1 MPVKVVGFNFYTR
14 MDQERLAIRKN
25 IRILALDNL
34 INTYTDAL
42 EDKQLNLGPDE
53 RELAIDIINEAR
65 LMLSE
70 ETQEVNNQVIPR
82 PKWKK

>member
-1 MPVKVVGFNFYTR
+1 

-53 RELAIDIINEAR
+53 RELAISIINEAR

>member
-1 MPVKVVGFNFYTR
+1 
-14 MDQERLAIRKN
+14 MDKEQLAIRKN

-42 EDKQLNLGPDE
+42 EDKQLNLEPDE
-53 RELAIDIINEAR
+53 RELAINIINEAKE
-65 LMLSE
+65 MLSE
-70 ETQEVNNQVIPR
+70 EIQEVVNPVIQR

>member
-1 MPVKVVGFNFYTR
+1 
-14 MDQERLAIRKN
+14 MDKEQLAIRKN

-42 EDKQLNLGPDE
+42 EDKQLNLEPDE
-53 RELAIDIINEAR
+53 RELALDIVNEAR
-65 LMLSE
+65 IMLSE
-70 ETQEVNNQVIPR
+70 ETQEVVNPVIQR

>member
-1 MPVKVVGFNFYTR
+1 

-42 EDKQLNLGPDE
+42 EDKRLNLGPDE

>member
-1 MPVKVVGFNFYTR
+1 

-25 IRILALDNL
+25 IRILALSNL

>member
-1 MPVKVVGFNFYTR
+1 

-82 PKWKK
+82 PRWKK

>member
-1 MPVKVVGFNFYTR
+1 
-14 MDQERLAIRKN
+14 MDKEKLAIRKN

>member
-1 MPVKVVGFNFYTR
+1 

-53 RELAIDIINEAR
+53 RELATNIINEAR

>member
-1 MPVKVVGFNFYTR
+1 
-14 MDQERLAIRKN
+14 MDQERLAIQKN

>member
-1 MPVKVVGFNFYTR
+1 
-14 MDQERLAIRKN
+14 MDKEQLAIRKN

-42 EDKQLNLGPDE
+42 EDKQLNLEPDE
-53 RELAIDIINEAR
+53 RELALDIINEAR
-65 LMLSE
+65 IMLSE
-70 ETQEVNNQVIPR
+70 ETQEVINPVIQR

>member
-1 MPVKVVGFNFYTR
+1 
-14 MDQERLAIRKN
+14 MDKEKLAIRKN

-42 EDKQLNLGPDE
+42 DDKELNLESDE
-53 RELAIDIINEAR
+53 RELAINIINEAKE
-65 LMLSE
+65 MLSE
-70 ETQEVNNQVIPR
+70 EIQEVVNPVIQR

>member
-1 MPVKVVGFNFYTR
+1 
-14 MDQERLAIRKN
+14 MDKEKLAIRKN

-42 EDKQLNLGPDE
+42 DDKELNLGSDE
-53 RELAIDIINEAR
+53 RELAINIVYEAKE
-65 LMLSE
+65 MLSE
-70 ETQEVNNQVIPR
+70 EIQEVVNPVIQR

>member
-1 MPVKVVGFNFYTR
+1 

-82 PKWKK
+82 PKWKMLLLEPSYQVSR

>member
-1 MPVKVVGFNFYTR
+1 

-82 PKWKK
+82 PKWEK

>member
-1 MPVKVVGFNFYTR
+1 MEEEK
-14 MDQERLAIRKN
+14 LAIRKN

-42 EDKQLNLGPDE
+42 DDKELNLGSDE
-53 RELAIDIINEAR
+53 RELAINIIHEAKE
-65 LMLSE
+65 MLSE
-70 ETQEVNNQVIPR
+70 EIQEVVNPVIQR

>member
-1 MPVKVVGFNFYTR
+1 
-14 MDQERLAIRKN
+14 MDKEKLAIRKN

-42 EDKQLNLGPDE
+42 DDKELNLGSDE
-53 RELAIDIINEAR
+53 RELAINIINEAKE
-65 LMLSE
+65 MLSE
-70 ETQEVNNQVIPR
+70 ETQEVVNPVIQR

>member
-1 MPVKVVGFNFYTR
+1 
-14 MDQERLAIRKN
+14 MDKEKLAIRKN

-42 EDKQLNLGPDE
+42 EDKELNLESDE
-53 RELAIDIINEAR
+53 RELAINIIYEAKE
-65 LMLSE
+65 MLSE
-70 ETQEVNNQVIPR
+70 EIQEVVNPVIQR

>member
-1 MPVKVVGFNFYTR
+1 

-34 INTYTDAL
+34 INTYTDVL

>member
-1 MPVKVVGFNFYTR
+1 MEEEK
-14 MDQERLAIRKN
+14 LAIRKN

-42 EDKQLNLGPDE
+42 EDKQLNLEPDE
-53 RELAIDIINEAR
+53 RELALDIINEAR
-65 LMLSE
+65 IMLSE
-70 ETQEVNNQVIPR
+70 ETQEVVNPVIQR

>member
-1 MPVKVVGFNFYTR
+1 
-14 MDQERLAIRKN
+14 MDKEKLAIRKN

-42 EDKQLNLGPDE
+42 EDKELNLESDE
-53 RELAIDIINEAR
+53 RELAINIINEAKE
-65 LMLSE
+65 MLLE
-70 ETQEVNNQVIPR
+70 EIQEVVNPVIQR

>member
-1 MPVKVVGFNFYTR
+1 
-14 MDQERLAIRKN
+14 MDKEKLAIRKN

-42 EDKQLNLGPDE
+42 DDKELNLGSNE
-53 RELAIDIINEAR
+53 RELAINIINEAKE
-65 LMLSE
+65 MLSE
-70 ETQEVNNQVIPR
+70 EIQEVVNPVIQR

>member
-1 MPVKVVGFNFYTR
+1 
-14 MDQERLAIRKN
+14 MDKEQLAIRKN

-53 RELAIDIINEAR
+53 RELALDIINEAR
-65 LMLSE
+65 IMLSE
-70 ETQEVNNQVIPR
+70 ETQKVVNPVIQR

>member
-1 MPVKVVGFNFYTR
+1 

>member
-1 MPVKVVGFNFYTR
+1 

-34 INTYTDAL
+34 INIYTDAL

-82 PKWKK
+82 PKWKKQT

>member
-1 MPVKVVGFNFYTR
+1 

-82 PKWKK
+82 PKWTK

>member
-1 MPVKVVGFNFYTR
+1 
-14 MDQERLAIRKN
+14 MDKERLAIRKN

-42 EDKQLNLGPDE
+42 DDKELNLGSDE
-53 RELAIDIINEAR
+53 RELAINIINEAKG
-65 LMLSE
+65 MLSE
-70 ETQEVNNQVIPR
+70 EIQEVVNPVIQR

>member
-1 MPVKVVGFNFYTR
+1 
-14 MDQERLAIRKN
+14 MDKEKLAIRKN

-42 EDKQLNLGPDE
+42 EYKELNLESDE
-53 RELAIDIINEAR
+53 RELAINIIHEAKE
-65 LMLSE
+65 MLSE
-70 ETQEVNNQVIPR
+70 EIQEVVNPVIQR